1 MIFESFFNV
10 SGRNFYK
17 RPFSRHNMV
26 EKGKKEKGQADR
38 KVTPCAFLPWVDR
51 VGGRPP
57 DGRRPVVRR
66 PTDGRRTVVR
76 PDVRAARVSSAAPKK
91 KSFDRGGPVWPPRSN
106 VTNDRLGG
114 GVWGGFAPPAK
125 IRGVWGAAPPSQNR
139 KKKTFFLFFEKSVL
153 KSRFS
158 GTVKHASHM

>member
-1 MIFESFFNV
+1 MVSNV
-10 SGRNFYK
+10 DLLMGSY
-17 RPFSRHNMV
+17 V
-26 EKGKKEKGQADR
+26 QADR

-91 KSFDRGGPVWPPRSN
+91 RSFDRGGPVWPPRSN

-114 GVWGGFAPPAK
+114 VWGGFAPPAQNW
-125 IRGVWGAAPPSQNR
+125 GVWGVAPPSQKIFR
-139 KKKTFFLFFEKSVL
+139 KFSKKINIFC
-153 KSRFS
+153 FS
-158 GTVKHASHM
+158 GYGHRGVVIGAGDKVWFGCFFGF